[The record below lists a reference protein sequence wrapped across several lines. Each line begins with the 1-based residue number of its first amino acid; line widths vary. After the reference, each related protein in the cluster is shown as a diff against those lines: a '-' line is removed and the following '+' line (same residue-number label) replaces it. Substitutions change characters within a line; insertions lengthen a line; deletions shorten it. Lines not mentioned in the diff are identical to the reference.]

1 MASRPVSTRIEGRE
15 LRLTHPDKVL
25 YPSTGT
31 TKADVIDYYV
41 RIAPFLLP
49 HVTGRIVTR
58 KRWVDGVGTAER
70 PGEVFFEKN
79 LPDSAP
85 DWIPRVPVE
94 HRARTTTYP
103 LFVEPAA
110 LAWAGQVA
118 ALELHVP
125 QWRAQRRVGP
135 TGEHENP
142 DRLVLDLDPGPG
154 VGLPEC
160 VEVAKAARSLLQDVG
175 LDPVPVTSG
184 SKGIHLYAAL
194 DGSNDADAI
203 NAFAKRLAQAL
214 EEEMP
219 DLVVSSMRKT
229 ERQGKVLVDWSQNN
243 GAKTTIA
250 PYSLRGRDEPF
261 VAVPRTWREL
271 NDPDLRHL
279 RLDEVLI
286 RMKRRQDPM
295 AALGR
300 STVDEGA
307 DETDLLREYRA
318 KRDARRTPE
327 PVPAA
332 RPTGSGQ
339 GRIFVV
345 HEHHASSLHWD
356 LRLERDGVL
365 RCWALPKGV
374 PDDPKR
380 NRLAVP
386 TEDHPLEYATFEGTI
401 PQGEYGGGE
410 SLIWDTGEYE
420 TEKWNDGEVIVT
432 LHGRDGGGLSQGG
445 GGGSRRLALVRT
457 GKNWLAH
464 AMDLHGRSD
473 RSSLR
478 RRAVEP
484 MLATLGSAT
493 DVEAADG
500 STTDWAFE
508 LKWDG
513 VRTIAVVDGRDV
525 ALFSRSGRAV
535 AATYPEVVE
544 GLSARL
550 PAEPLV
556 LDGEI
561 VAIGRR
567 GAPDF
572 SLLQHRIQLDDA
584 AEVAAARAEVPVRF
598 LVFDVLAVGDR
609 DLTSTGYRRRREI
622 LADLGLDALDAVEV
636 PETVDGDLA
645 EAVRQSRDRG
655 LEGVVAKRLGSRYLP
670 GRRSGSWIKI
680 KHLTSQS
687 VVVGGWRPGR
697 GGRAGSIGSLL
708 VGIPTDDGLTYV
720 GRVGSGLSARTL
732 ADLEDRLGRASRKTS
747 PFADVPADVARDARW
762 VTPRLVGE
770 VTYAELTGEGR
781 LRHPVWKG
789 LRPDLAAA
797 DVAWEG

>member
-1 MASRPVSTRIEGRE
+1 MASAVTTEIGGRQ

-31 TKADVIDYYV
+31 TKADVIHYYV
-41 RIAPFLLP
+41 EVAPYLLP
-49 HVTGRIVTR
+49 HVTGRILTR
-58 KRWVDGVGTAER
+58 KRWVDGVGTAKK

-85 DWIPRVPVE
+85 EWIPRVE
-94 HRARTTTYP
+94 ITHRDHRTSYP
-103 LFVEPAA
+103 RFEEPAA

-125 QWRAQRRVGP
+125 QWRVGP
-135 TGEHENP
+135 DGTPENP

-160 VEVAKAARSLLQDVG
+160 VEVAKAARAMLKDIG

-194 DGSNDADAI
+194 DGSNDAEAI
-203 NAFAKRLAQAL
+203 NAFAKRVAQAL
-214 EEEMP
+214 EEQLP
-219 DLVVSSMRKT
+219 DLVVSSMRKSD
-229 ERQGKVLVDWSQNN
+229 RQGKVLVDWSQNN
-243 GAKTTIA
+243 GNKTTVA
-250 PYSLRGRDEPF
+250 PYSLRGRDEPY

-271 NDPDLRHL
+271 NDPDLQHL
-279 RLDEVLI
+279 RMDEVLA
-286 RMKRRQDPM
+286 RMKRRKDPM
-295 AALGR
+295 ARLGHAV
-300 STVDEGA
+300 STGSDA
-307 DETDLLREYRA
+307 TDLLREYRS

-327 PVPAA
+327 PVPATPA
-332 RPTGSGQ
+332 PQGSGE
-339 GRIFVV
+339 GRVFVV

-365 RCWALPKGV
+365 RCWALPKGI

-401 PQGEYGGGE
+401 PKGEYGGGE

-432 LHGRDGGGLSQGG
+432 LHGRPGGGLAGQP
-445 GGGSRRLALVRT
+445 RRIALVRT
-457 GKNWLAH
+457 GKKNWLAH
-464 AMDLHGRSD
+464 VMQLKGSPN

-478 RRAVEP
+478 DSAVEP
-484 MLATLGSAT
+484 MLATLGSAA
-493 DVEAADG
+493 DVEDDG
-500 STTDWAFE
+500 DWAFE

-525 ALFSRSGRAV
+525 GLFSRSGRKV
-535 AATYPEVVE
+535 AATYPEVIE
-544 GLSARL
+544 GLSQL
-550 PAEPLV
+550 MPDQPLV

-561 VAIGRR
+561 VALGRR

-572 SLLQHRIQLDDA
+572 SLLQRRIQLTGS
-584 AEVAAARAEVPVRF
+584 AEIAAARDDVPVQL
-598 LVFDVLAVGDR
+598 LVFDVLRVGGK
-609 DLTSTGYRRRREI
+609 DLAGTGYARRREV
-622 LADLGLDALDAVEV
+622 LQGLGLDDLDHVEV
-636 PETVDGDLA
+636 PAAVEGDLDA
-645 EAVRQSRDRG
+645 AIALSRDRG

-680 KHLTSQS
+680 KHLTAQS

-697 GGRAGSIGSLL
+697 GRRSGSIGSLL
-708 VGIPTDDGLTYV
+708 LGVPEDGGLTYV
-720 GRVGSGLSARTL
+720 GRVGSGFGER
-732 ADLEDRLGRASRKTS
+732 DLRELEHRLGRLGRKTS
-747 PFADVPADVARDARW
+747 PFTEVPRDVERDAQW
-762 VTPRLVGE
+762 VTPKLVGE
-770 VTYAELTGEGR
+770 VTYAELTPTGH
-781 LRHPVWKG
+781 LRHPAWKG
-789 LRPDLAAA
+789 LRA
-797 DVAWEG
+797 DIEAGDVGWETPET

>member
-1 MASRPVSTRIEGRE
+1 MASAVTTEIGGRQ
-15 LRLTHPDKVL
+15 LRLTNPDKVL
-25 YPSTGT
+25 YPATGT
-31 TKADVIDYYV
+31 TKADVIRYYV
-41 RIAPFLLP
+41 QVAPYLLP
-49 HVTGRIVTR
+49 HVTGRILTR
-58 KRWVDGVGTAER
+58 KRWVDGVGTERR

-85 DWIPRVPVE
+85 DWIPRVE
-94 HRARTTTYP
+94 ITHKDHRTTYP
-103 LFVEPAA
+103 RFEEPAA

-125 QWRAQRRVGP
+125 QWRVGP
-135 TGEHENP
+135 DGKHENP

-160 VEVAKAARSLLQDVG
+160 VEVAKQARSMLKDIG
-175 LDPVPVTSG
+175 LDPYPVTSG

-203 NAFAKRLAQAL
+203 NAFAKRVAQAL
-214 EEEMP
+214 EDQMP

-229 ERQGKVLVDWSQNN
+229 DRQGKVLVDWSQNN
-243 GAKTTIA
+243 GNKTTVA
-250 PYSLRGRDEPF
+250 PYSLRGREEPF

-279 RLDEVLI
+279 RMDEVLA
-286 RMKRRQDPM
+286 RMKRRKDPM
-295 AALGR
+295 AALGHE
-300 STVDEGA
+300 TGA
-307 DETDLLREYRA
+307 SGDGETDLLREYRS

-332 RPTGSGQ
+332 PAAKGSGQ
-339 GRIFVV
+339 GRLFVV

-365 RCWALPKGV
+365 RCWALPKGI

-410 SLIWDTGEYE
+410 SLIWDTGEYD

-432 LHGRDGGGLSQGG
+432 LRGSRDGGLAGQP
-445 GGGSRRLALVRT
+445 RRLALVRT
-457 GKNWLAH
+457 GKKNWLAH
-464 AMDLHGRSD
+464 VMDLKGSSD
-473 RSSLR
+473 RGSLR
-478 RRAVEP
+478 EAAVEP

-493 DVEAADG
+493 DVDG
-500 STTDWAFE
+500 DGDWAFE

-525 ALFSRSGRAV
+525 ALFSRSGRKV
-535 AATYPEVVE
+535 AETYPEVTE
-544 GLSARL
+544 GLGELL
-550 PAEPLV
+550 PDRPLV

-561 VAIGRR
+561 VALGRR

-572 SLLQHRIQLDDA
+572 SLLQHRIQLTHDA
-584 AEVAAARAEVPVRF
+584 EIAAARDEVPVKL
-598 LVFDVLAVGDR
+598 LVFDVLRAGGK
-609 DLTSTGYRRRREI
+609 DLSGTGYARRREI
-622 LADLGLDALDAVEV
+622 LQGLGLDELDGIEVPAAVEGD
-636 PETVDGDLA
+636 VDAAIEL
-645 EAVRQSRDRG
+645 SRDRG

-680 KHLTSQS
+680 KHLTAQS
-687 VVVGGWRPGR
+687 VVIGGWRPGR
-697 GGRAGSIGSLL
+697 GRRSGSIGSLL
-708 VGIPTDDGLTYV
+708 VGIPEDGGLTYI
-720 GRVGSGLSARTL
+720 GRVGSGFGER
-732 ADLEDRLGRASRKTS
+732 DLRELEQKLGRSERKTS
-747 PFADVPADVARDARW
+747 PFADVPRDVASDARW

-770 VTYAELTGEGR
+770 VTYAELTPAGH
-781 LRHPVWKG
+781 LRHPAWKG
-789 LRPDLAAA
+789 LRTDLAAE
-797 DVAWEG
+797 DVAWESPAP